1 MTRRPR
7 ARQRFP
13 GGGKNLYELL
23 RMDHE
28 PVFIGVWPESECLHP
43 GHSNTLTYEP
53 AFDPM
58 LYFWPIERQ
67 HVIVFCRAA
76 QNEDD
81 MKRLAKALKRDGAE
95 LIQFV
100 WSVERTLEER
110 QLGAPGLLRR
120 VHVESFEGADA
131 VVA

>member
-1 MTRRPR
+1 MRAPR

-28 PVFIGVWPESECLHP
+28 PAFIGIWPAAECFHP
-43 GHSNTLTYEP
+43 DHSNTLTYEP

-58 LYFWPIERQ
+58 LYFWPVERQ
-67 HVIVFCRAA
+67 HVIVFCRDAP
-76 QNEDD
+76 NEDD

-95 LIQFV
+95 LIQFL
-100 WSVERTLEER
+100 WSVERTVEER
-110 QLGAPGLLRR
+110 ALGAPGLPWR
-120 VHVESFEGADA
+120 VQVESFEGADA
-131 VVA
+131 PVA